1 MSNKTIRLWQWHQGE
16 NAIKPIESLS
26 PLKGNG
32 GKINSVAFS
41 ANGQMP
47 ISGSGDGTIRLWD
60 IQNQSN
66 FENKDLK
73 DLLQIACDRLQNHR
87 SLTKEAKQTCKS
99 IE

>member
-1 MSNKTIRLWQWHQGE
+1 M
-16 NAIKPIESLS
+16 
-26 PLKGNG
+26 KGNAG
-32 GKINSVAFS
+32 RINSVAFS
-41 ANGQMP
+41 ANGQML

-73 DLLQIACDRLQNHR
+73 DLLQIACDRLQNHP